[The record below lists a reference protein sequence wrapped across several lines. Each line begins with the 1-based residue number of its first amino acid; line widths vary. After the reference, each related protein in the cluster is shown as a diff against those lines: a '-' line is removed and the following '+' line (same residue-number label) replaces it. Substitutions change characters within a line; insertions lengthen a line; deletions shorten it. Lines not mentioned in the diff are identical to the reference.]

1 MSKLVFDASALLA
14 VLLGEEHAKEAE
26 RLLSVSIMSAV
37 NFSEVVGKLVDIDMP
52 ENKIKEILESFPI
65 EIYPFDKEQAYISGL
80 LRSITKPKGLSFG
93 DRACLSLGM
102 ILKSSVV
109 TMDKVWKNLNIGV
122 EIKVLR

>member
-1 MSKLVFDASALLA
+1 MSKLVIDASALLA
-14 VLLGEEHAKEAE
+14 VLLDEEYAKEAE

-37 NFSEVVGKLVDIDMP
+37 NFSEVVGKLTDIDMP
-52 ENKIKEILESFPI
+52 ENKIKEILESLPI

-80 LRSITKPKGLSFG
+80 LRPITKFKGLSFG

-102 ILKSSVV
+102 VLKSSVV

>member
-1 MSKLVFDASALLA
+1 MSKLVIDASALLA
-14 VLLGEEHAKEAE
+14 VLLDEEYAKEAE

-37 NFSEVVGKLVDIDMP
+37 NFSEVVGKLTDIDMP
-52 ENKIKEILESFPI
+52 ENKIKEILESLPI

-80 LRSITKPKGLSFG
+80 LRPITKSKGLSFG

-102 ILKSSVV
+102 VLKSSVV
-109 TMDKVWKNLNIGV
+109 TMDKVWKNLNVGV